1 MISIIIP
8 GEARG
13 KGRPRFARRGKFV
26 ATYTDEKTANYEN
39 LVAWAGAQAMKGR
52 APLGCAVNVSLCVH
66 TAPPAS
72 WSKKKQSLALAG
84 EIFPTTKPDADNI
97 QKILYDALNGIVWVD
112 DKQIVTVAFKKRY
125 AEIPGVVLDVVEAE
139 A

>member
-1 MISIIIP
+1 MIVIIVP

-13 KGRPRFARRGKFV
+13 KGRPRFARRGAFV
-26 ATYTDEKTANYEN
+26 KTYTDDKTANYEN
-39 LVAWAGAQAMKGR
+39 LVAWAGAQAMQGR
-52 APLGCAVNVSLCVH
+52 VPLSCPVEVKLCVH

-72 WSKKKQSLALAG
+72 WSKKKRELAMAG
-84 EIFPTTKPDADNI
+84 WVFPTTKPDADNI
-97 QKILYDALNGIVWVD
+97 QKIVFDALNDIVWQD

-125 AEIPGVVLDVVEAE
+125 AEIPGVVLEVTEAI